1 MKLFIQILV
10 ISSIIL
16 ALLFVSATYL
26 FVFMDGKT
34 IFTKHLETLTKRKV
48 NVGSFKVMPPLRVE
62 IRDLDIEGIFKA
74 EFISVIP
81 SVMAFLNGNIGFNDI
96 TITRPELTY
105 EKFLPKAAVA
115 ADNALSNSAPLVK
128 ANNVIKQSAGQD
140 KIKLRFI
147 FKRVTINDGKINFY
161 DQTVGKEGIKLLVK
175 NVSVKLSDFFLLPR
189 KAVGNFGISGVV
201 PWKLGQDE
209 ETGTFNF
216 EGWIDLYKK
225 DMRAKLEIKGIDGL
239 YLYPYYSQWVD
250 LTNSDIEEAKLNFVS
265 NINGLDN
272 DISAECHLELTDIKF
287 KPLAQGQ
294 EPGSG
299 QRYAKAVLNFFK
311 AGDDGR
317 IVLDFKVPTKMDNPR
332 FGLWMVRDAVEDKF
346 TSTQKNK
353 TPIVGN
359 VILFPIKLLEG
370 AVRATTDLSKAT
382 IDGTF
387 AIGKE
392 IKDGFKGSF
401 KKDKVI
407 E

>member
-16 ALLFVSATYL
+16 ALLFVSATYF
-26 FVFMDGKT
+26 FVYMDGKN
-34 IFTKHLETLTKRKV
+34 IFTKHLESMTKRKV
-48 NVGSFKVMPPLRVE
+48 SVGSFKVIPPLRVE
-62 IRDLDIEGIFKA
+62 IRDLDIEGMFKA

-96 TITRPELTY
+96 NIVKPQFSY
-105 EKFLPKAAVA
+105 EKLLPKAAVA
-115 ADNALSNSAPLVK
+115 TDSALSDSASLVK
-128 ANNVIKQSAGQD
+128 ANSVIKDSTGQN

-147 FKRVTINDGKINFY
+147 FKRVTISDGQINFL
-161 DQTVGKEGIKLLVK
+161 DQTVGKDGIRLLARNVYIKL
-175 NVSVKLSDFFLLPR
+175 NDFFLLPR
-189 KAVGNFGISGVV
+189 KAVANFEISGVV

-225 DMRAKLEIKGIDGL
+225 DMRAKLEVKRIDGL

-250 LTNSDIEEAKLNFVS
+250 LTNSDIEEAKLSFIS

-272 DISAECHLELTDIKF
+272 DITADCHLELTDIKF
-287 KPLAQGQ
+287 KPALQGQ
-294 EPGSG
+294 ESGSG

-311 AGDDGR
+311 AGDDGK
-317 IVLDFKVPTKMDNPR
+317 IVLDFKVPTKMDNPK

-387 AIGKE
+387 AISKD
-392 IKDGFKGSF
+392 IKDGFKGSL
-401 KKDKVI
+401 KK
-407 E
+407 